1 MSGWRANL
9 LKPGSVPNRAFPRHV
24 RRRIASRPGNGLSG
38 NDVKPS
44 WQGDTMARRST
55 IKDVAR
61 EAGVSV
67 TTVDRA
73 LNGRL
78 TVREDTMRKI
88 AEAAHRVGYHARG
101 LIAYRLETAV
111 PQMRFGFVLLKRT
124 QEFFQNFAQE
134 IERAVAQRT
143 DIRGQAVI
151 RFASSQSPD
160 EFASLL
166 VDLGKSCDAVA
177 CVAVNHHRL
186 DQAVQDLK
194 ARGVPVFALLNDFA
208 QGIRRNYLGL
218 NNMKVGRQA
227 AWMVTRTAR
236 AAGPL
241 AIFIGGNRW
250 HGHDLRETGFRAYLR
265 ETAPQLEV
273 LETMVNLETR
283 QLTYEAALAL
293 LARHDD
299 LRGLYVA
306 GGGMEGAIAALG
318 ETGRAGAVSL
328 VVSALTP
335 LSRKALAEGVVTL
348 VTDTPLEKLCRTLFA
363 RMAQIARM
371 GDEAPGESQHFLPPD
386 IHLRESL

>member
-1 MSGWRANL
+1 
-9 LKPGSVPNRAFPRHV
+9 
-24 RRRIASRPGNGLSG
+24 
-38 NDVKPS
+38 
-44 WQGDTMARRST
+44 MARRST

-208 QGIRRNYLGL
+208 KGIRRNYLGL

-250 HGHDLRETGFRAYLR
+250 HGHDLRETGFRSFVR
-265 ETAPQLEV
+265 ERAPGFSV
-273 LETMVNLETR
+273 LDTLVNLETR
-283 QLTYEAALAL
+283 QVTYEATIDLVR
-293 LARHDD
+293 RHPD
-299 LRGLYVA
+299 LRGIYVA
-306 GGGMEGAIAALG
+306 GGGMEGAIAALR
-318 ETGRAGAVSL
+318 ELHAMPQIVL
-328 VVSALTP
+328 VVNELTVESRAALLDGYVNLVIQTP
-335 LSRKALAEGVVTL
+335 LAE
-348 VTDTPLEKLCRTLFA
+348 LCRDVIDLMVKA
-363 RMAQIARM
+363 VQKGEDGIA
-371 GDEAPGESQHFLPPD
+371 GQHFLDPRLLLPE
-386 IHLRESL
+386 II